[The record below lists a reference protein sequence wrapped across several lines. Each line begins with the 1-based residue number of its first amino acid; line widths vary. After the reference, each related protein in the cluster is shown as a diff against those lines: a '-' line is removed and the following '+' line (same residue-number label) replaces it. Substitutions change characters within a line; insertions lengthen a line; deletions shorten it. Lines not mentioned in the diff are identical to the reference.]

1 MQAIPHVI
9 SLTSPLFLLA
19 GLGYALVRWLGWPK
33 SVSDALTRF
42 VFAVAVPALLFRLMS
57 DFSRL
62 PRVNTHI
69 LIAFFGGCLVVYFTG
84 RLVGRAAFHINGV
97 SQSVFAMGG
106 IFSNN
111 VLLGLPIAQVTLGEQ
126 SLPGVSLVLVF
137 NSLLLWTLVSV
148 SVEWSRHRDFSLP
161 GFAKTAK
168 GVLTNPIVAS
178 ILLGTAFGFTGLP
191 LPGFVDRTLELIA
204 TAALP
209 LSLIALGMGLAE
221 FGVREGWRI
230 SVAVSALKLI
240 GQPLVVYVIARLIG
254 LAPLDT
260 AVVVLLAALPVGA
273 NVYLMARQFG
283 VLNGPIAS
291 ATVLTTALGA
301 LTTPIVLALAGAP
314 TR

>member
-1 MQAIPHVI
+1 
-9 SLTSPLFLLA
+9 
-19 GLGYALVRWLGWPK
+19 
-33 SVSDALTRF
+33 
-42 VFAVAVPALLFRLMS
+42 
-57 DFSRL
+57 
-62 PRVNTHI
+62 
-69 LIAFFGGCLVVYFTG
+69 
-84 RLVGRAAFHINGV
+84 
-97 SQSVFAMGG
+97 MGG

-240 GQPLVVYVIARLIG
+240 GQPLAVYVIARLIG

>member
-1 MQAIPHVI
+1 MLALQHLLP
-9 SLTSPLFLLA
+9 LTAPLFLLV
-19 GLGYALVRWLGWPK
+19 LIGYALTRWGKWPK
-33 SVSDALTRF
+33 PIGDALTQF
-42 VFAVAVPALLFRLMS
+42 VFGIAIPALLFRLMS

-62 PRVNTHI
+62 PAVDSRLV
-69 LIAFFGGCLVVYFTG
+69 LAYFGGCLVVYGLG
-84 RLVGRAAFHINGV
+84 RLLARQLFRLDATA
-97 SQSVFAMGG
+97 QAVFAMGG

-168 GVLTNPIVAS
+168 SVLTNPIVAS